1 MGAVLVLLAV
11 VFLLSEFKE
20 IHRVSLNDSRSY
32 GSLSFQL
39 K

>member
-1 MGAVLVLLAV
+1 MGAVLVLFA

>member
-1 MGAVLVLLAV
+1 MGVVLALLA

-20 IHRVSLNDSRSY
+20 IHRVSLHDSRSY

>member
-20 IHRVSLNDSRSY
+20 IHRVSLNDTRS
-32 GSLSFQL
+32 FMAV
-39 K
+39 